1 MPYFNSKP
9 TSRELT
15 ERLRASA
22 RGDSRIA
29 GRVRT
34 TEEAHDI
41 ERRRAREGVEFVQP
55 YAVDANAPESR
66 QARIDMAIR
75 LGSKDPE
82 RDEKYI

>member
-41 ERRRAREGVEFVQP
+41 ERRRCREGHEFTQP

-66 QARIDMAIR
+66 QARIEMAQR
-75 LGSKDPE
+75 MGSKDPE
-82 RDEKYI
+82 RDEKYV